1 MSNELHINKVE
12 KVEEIDG
19 VTNYGMH
26 IPFSVQSLEKYGGPS
41 NSEVYTMSEHIG
53 ISSLIVKANA
63 KAD

>member
-19 VTNYGMH
+19 VTNYGMR

-41 NSEVYTMSEHIG
+41 NSEVYTMTEHVSM
-53 ISSLIVKANA
+53 SSLVVKADT
-63 KAD
+63 KIG